1 MGEVQNRSKPDDALD
16 DVTADVVAAAAMRGV
31 GEGVPPS
38 VHLSERRRG

>member
-31 GEGVPPS
+31 GEGAPS
-38 VHLSERRRG
+38 GVRLVERRRG